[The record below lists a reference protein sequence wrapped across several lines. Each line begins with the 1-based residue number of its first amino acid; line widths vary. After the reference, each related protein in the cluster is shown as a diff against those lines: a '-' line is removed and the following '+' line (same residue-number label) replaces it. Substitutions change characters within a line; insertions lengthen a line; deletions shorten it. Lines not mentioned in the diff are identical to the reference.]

1 MVGSLSNE
9 VYVSKSTTLQVHQ
22 ALQYISLSSM
32 HEFDEQLPNFTFSG
46 GRTHFLRDRLATIV
60 VVVA

>member
-32 HEFDEQLPNFTFSG
+32 HDEQLPNFTFSG
-46 GRTHFLRDRLATIV
+46 GRTHFLGDRLATIV